1 MPEGDAVRRTARRLD
16 RALAGQALVV
26 GDLRV
31 PRFATVDLAGSTV
44 IGTFVHG
51 KHLLTRVI
59 RRDRAVT
66 LHSHLR
72 MDGAWV
78 TAPAA
83 ARPAT
88 GPAHQIR
95 AWLVTAS
102 SQAVGLRLAQVEV
115 LPTAEEHRLIGHLG
129 PDVLDELFDAAHG
142 VSLLRGTG
150 ERGLGEVLLDQTV
163 VSGLGTMWASEVAWR
178 ARADPT
184 APGRMSRAGDL
195 EVALHDVRADM
206 LAAVTGGQADNRRQ
220 LRVYSHRV
228 CRRCKGT
235 IRKVAVGHGVRQ
247 RELSWCPTCQR
258 GTP

>member
-1 MPEGDAVRRTARRLD
+1 MPEGDAVRRAARRLD
-16 RALAGQALVV
+16 VALAGQVLVV

-44 IGTFVHG
+44 IGTAVHG
-51 KHLLTRVI
+51 KHLLTRMT

-72 MDGAWV
+72 MDGTWV

-83 ARPAT
+83 DRPAT
-88 GPAHQIR
+88 GPTHQIR

-129 PDVLDELFDAAHG
+129 PDVLDESFDAAHG
-142 VSLLRGTG
+142 VALLLGAA

-178 ARADPT
+178 AQVDPAVPARA
-184 APGRMSRAGDL
+184 SRAGGL
-195 EVALHDVRADM
+195 EVALREVRADM
-206 LAAVTGGQADNRRQ
+206 LAAVTGTRAENRR
-220 LRVYSHRV
+220 LVRVYGQYV
-228 CRRCKGT
+228 CRRCNGT
-235 IRKVAVGHGVRQ
+235 ILKVAVGHGVAQ

-258 GTP
+258 PRP